1 MEKNKNHSEKFLKSV
16 LHKDTGFTAPKNY
29 FKDAEDN
36 FSAFLVV
43 DTFPKE
49 NGLDAPKDYFE
60 NLEQSIINKIVLKKE
75 VQILSLRARLL
86 KHLPLAA
93 AAFVALFLSLNYL
106 IPSNTK
112 NTSFDTLA
120 QSDIE
125 NWIVENSNELSNQDF
140 ATLLHHNIV
149 NENDF
154 ALTNIKNDDIE
165 EYIINSED
173 TSILNEIY

>member
-1 MEKNKNHSEKFLKSV
+1 MENNRNNSENFLKSV
-16 LHKDTGFTAPKNY
+16 RTKDTGFIAPKNY

-36 FSAFLVV
+36 FSIFLIE
-43 DTFPKE
+43 DIFPKE
-49 NGLDAPKDYFE
+49 NGLAAPKDYFE
-60 NLEQSIINKIVLKKE
+60 DLEQSIINKIAIKKE
-75 VQILSLRARLL
+75 MRVLSLRTRLL
-86 KHLPLAA
+86 KYLPLAT

-112 NTSFDTLA
+112 STSFDTLS

-140 ATLLHHNIV
+140 ATLLHN
-149 NENDF
+149 NMADENDF
-154 ALTNIKNDDIE
+154 ALTDIKNDEIE

>member
-16 LHKDTGFTAPKNY
+16 LNKDTGFTAPKNY

-49 NGLDAPKDYFE
+49 NGLDAPEDYFE
-60 NLEQSIINKIVLKKE
+60 NLEQSIINKIAIKKE
-75 VQILSLRARLL
+75 VRVLSLRTRLL
-86 KHLPLAA
+86 KYIPLGT
-93 AAFVALFLSLNYL
+93 AAFIALFLSLNYL
-106 IPSNTK
+106 IPSNSK
-112 NTSFDTLA
+112 STSFDTLA

-125 NWIVENSNELSNQDF
+125 HWILENSNELSNQDF
-140 ATLLHHNIV
+140 ATFLHRNII

-154 ALTNIKNDDIE
+154 ALANIKNDDIE

>member
-29 FKDAEDN
+29 FKDGEDN

-60 NLEQSIINKIVLKKE
+60 NLEQSIINK
-75 VQILSLRARLL
+75 
-86 KHLPLAA
+86 
-93 AAFVALFLSLNYL
+93 LFLSLNYL
-106 IPSNTK
+106 VPSNTK